1 MKKTVDV
8 AIGGRSFKIDE
19 DAYHVLGNY
28 LADFRTSLGESSSN
42 NEVMDELEMRIADLF
57 KEMLQ
62 GREVVDINMT
72 NKVIAQLGM
81 PEGSSHNNSTYNT
94 FNGMETKTTRKFFR
108 DKDSGKIGGV
118 CSGLAYFLDFDVTI
132 IRIAFLLAFFLGLSG
147 GIIYIIMWLVSPA
160 AVTAVEKCQ
169 LRGLTPT
176 AENIR
181 RFTSGR

>member
-1 MKKTVDV
+1 
-8 AIGGRSFKIDE
+8 
-19 DAYHVLGNY
+19 
-28 LADFRTSLGESSSN
+28 
-42 NEVMDELEMRIADLF
+42 
-57 KEMLQ
+57 
-62 GREVVDINMT
+62 
-72 NKVIAQLGM
+72 
-81 PEGSSHNNSTYNT
+81 
-94 FNGMETKTTRKFFR
+94 METKTTRKFFR

>member
-1 MKKTVDV
+1 
-8 AIGGRSFKIDE
+8 
-19 DAYHVLGNY
+19 
-28 LADFRTSLGESSSN
+28 
-42 NEVMDELEMRIADLF
+42 MDELEMRIADLF

-169 LRGLTPT
+169 LRGLPPT

-181 RFTSGR
+181 RFTSGI